1 MMGLRWQ
8 RVEEFLRSARV
19 LADHT
24 HPLFLE
30 AVNRLPTLTGLSTE
44 NVKWALANA
53 LEVRP
58 DTWDLELLL
67 QRVPECGRVHVLLSA
82 NVFVGA
88 LRAIAL
94 GIAASS
100 EVHVRPSRRE
110 PHMVQLLAKAA
121 PGKFAIDEELRVAPG
136 DHVWAYGSDETL
148 RQLRKSLPAAAV
160 LHENGH
166 GFGVVVLA
174 EREVH
179 DAAAREHIAR
189 SIAVDTAAFDQRG
202 CLSPRVV
209 MIEGGPSLVREFSN
223 SLAVALAER
232 EHTIPRGPLTEDE
245 RADIARFRD
254 TLCIAGMV
262 LDAGSGLVSFE
273 HENLPWFLPPAGRV
287 LHVKS
292 VRDVVEGL
300 REVAVQLTTIGVT
313 SLQSAIVVRLKRD
326 LPQVRFAELGH
337 MQQPMLDGPV
347 DLRQLSFG

>member
-1 MMGLRWQ
+1 MMGSRRQ

-19 LADHT
+19 LADPS

-67 QRVPECGRVHVLLSA
+67 QRVPECGRAHVLLSA

-110 PHMVQLLAKAA
+110 PQMVQLLAKAA

-148 RQLRKSLPAAAV
+148 RHLRESLPAAAV
-160 LHENGH
+160 LHAHGH
-166 GFGVVVLA
+166 GFGVVVLT
-174 EREVH
+174 EGEVY
-179 DAAAREHIAR
+179 DAAALEPIAR
-189 SIAVDTAAFDQRG
+189 AIAVDSAAFDQRG

-209 MIEGGPSLVREFSN
+209 MIEGGPSPVRQFSN
-223 SLAVALAER
+223 SLAAALAER
-232 EHTIPRGPLTEDE
+232 ERAIQRGSLTDDE
-245 RADIARFRD
+245 RADVARFRD
-254 TLCIAGMV
+254 TLCIAGTV

-273 HENLPWFLPPAGRV
+273 CENLPWFLPPAGRV
-287 LHVKS
+287 LHVKTAL
-292 VRDVVEGL
+292 DVVEGL
-300 REVAVQLTTIGVT
+300 REVAAQLTTIGVS
-313 SLQSAIVVRLKRD
+313 SLQSAIAMRLKREF
-326 LPQVRFAELGH
+326 PQVRLAQLGY

-347 DLRQLSFG
+347 DLRQLSLG